1 MWTTRRVRGIRPG
14 LRRPRHRTGYGYQC
28 RPSHGIRDNS
38 HGWVTITPPREIAA
52 YVHVFDSLAAM
63 AVRGATA
70 RNLITSA
77 LSALDDGPRA

>member
-1 MWTTRRVRGIRPG
+1 
-14 LRRPRHRTGYGYQC
+14 
-28 RPSHGIRDNS
+28 
-38 HGWVTITPPREIAA
+38 VTITPPREIAA